1 MLVATI
7 IVVLQLPSAAP
18 IRAML
23 VGEPLIQ
30 ATVSLHDE
38 LILNRE
44 TTGQVEI
51 WNCSSQP
58 AKIIGFSRSCRC
70 FDLSENP
77 ISQTIP
83 ATGRL
88 VFPLVI
94 KPTKLG
100 SLHQRVELILDHP
113 KQYRMNIDVFGS
125 VKGVE

>member
-58 AKIIGFSRSCRC
+58 AKIIGFSRSCRH
-70 FDLSENP
+70 
-77 ISQTIP
+77 
-83 ATGRL
+83 L
-88 VFPLVI
+88 VFRRDRQVSRDAALV
-94 KPTKLG
+94 
-100 SLHQRVELILDHP
+100 R
-113 KQYRMNIDVFGS
+113 
-125 VKGVE
+125 